1 MKNVFILFV
10 SITLI
15 FVFLGL
21 IGAYYKENIFNLVKM
36 SRTSISD
43 FSISPNIQLLLYLSV
58 IGLIGVFRSRS

>member
-21 IGAYYKENIFNLVKM
+21 IGAYYKENILNLVKL
-36 SRTSISD
+36 SRTSISEL
-43 FSISPNIQLLLYLSV
+43 SISPHIQLLLCLSV
-58 IGLIGVFRSRS
+58 VGLIGIFRSRS